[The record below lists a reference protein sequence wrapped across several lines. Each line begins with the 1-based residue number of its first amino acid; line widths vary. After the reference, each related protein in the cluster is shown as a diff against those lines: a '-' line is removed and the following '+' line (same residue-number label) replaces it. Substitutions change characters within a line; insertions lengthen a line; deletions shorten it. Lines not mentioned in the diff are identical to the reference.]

1 MKPARSAGAL
11 PRSALVVAGSSTRL
25 ARLGALGAVAV
36 VVALGKGRVMRTS
49 WGSWNDGKQE
59 DHDDG
64 CTGQHR
70 SLRARVLTGAA
81 DCSLPHRCKPL
92 WAWHGGMH

>member
-1 MKPARSAGAL
+1 MPSHEVRWSLQAVRPAWQG
-11 PRSALVVAGSSTRL
+11 L
-25 ARLGALGAVAV
+25 ARWGAVVV

-59 DHDDG
+59 DHDYG
-64 CTGQHR
+64 CTGQR
-70 SLRARVLTGAA
+70 RSLGSLRARVLTGAA
-81 DCSLPHRCKPL
+81 DCSLPHRYKPL